1 MSLIAK
7 ETGGA
12 KSPPIEAGT
21 YPARCVGVV
30 DLGIQHNTFNNKDQ
44 EKVLLMFELPTERI
58 TVDGEDKP
66 RWLSAR
72 YTMSLHEKAS
82 LRKTLDAW
90 RGKAFTAEELCG
102 FNLASVI
109 NAPCMLTVTN
119 VEKNGSTYANISG
132 VSKIMKGMEAPALEN
147 EPIIF
152 DMEAE
157 NAEEVK
163 KKLPQWVQ
171 NVIEESVSWKSRE
184 ALPMEDMGDADDDGE
199 IPF

>member
-1 MSLIAK
+1 MALIAK
-7 ETGGA
+7 EKGG
-12 KSPPIEAGT
+12 SGGYDPVEAGT
-21 YPARCVGVV
+21 YPARCVAVV

-72 YTMSLHEKAS
+72 YTMSLNEKAT

-90 RGKAFTAEELCG
+90 RGKPFTPEELLG
-102 FNLASVI
+102 FDLSNVI

-119 VEKNGSTYANISG
+119 TEKNGNTYANISG
-132 VSKIMKGMEAPALEN
+132 VSKLMKGMEVPALEN
-147 EPIIF
+147 EPIVF

-163 KKLPQWVQ
+163 AKLPDWVQ
-171 NVIEESVSWKSRE
+171 KIIEESVSWKSRKAE
-184 ALPMEDMGDADDDGE
+184 MDVLDDDGP

>member
-1 MSLIAK
+1 MSLTVK
-7 ETGGA
+7 EKGGNGGFA
-12 KSPPIEAGT
+12 PVEAGT
-21 YPARCVGVV
+21 YPARCVGVI
-30 DLGIQHNTFNNKDQ
+30 DLGIQHNAFNNKDQ
-44 EKVLLMFELPTERI
+44 EKVMLMFELPTERI

-72 YTMSLHEKAS
+72 YTASLNEKAT

-90 RGKAFTAEELCG
+90 RGKPFTPDDLLG
-102 FNLASVI
+102 FDLTSVI

-119 VEKNGSTYANISG
+119 TEKNGNTYANISG
-132 VSKIMKGMEAPALEN
+132 VSKIMKGMEVPALEN

-163 KKLPQWVQ
+163 SKLPEWVQ
-171 NVIEESVSWKSRE
+171 KIIEESVSWKSRE
-184 ALPMEDMGDADDDGE
+184 SQKMDYLGDDDDGE
-199 IPF
+199 TPF

>member
-1 MSLIAK
+1 MALIAK
-7 ETGGA
+7 EKGG
-12 KSPPIEAGT
+12 SGGYDPVEAGT
-21 YPARCVGVV
+21 YPARCVAVV

-72 YTMSLHEKAS
+72 YTMSLNEKAT

-90 RGKAFTAEELCG
+90 RGKPFTPEELLG
-102 FNLASVI
+102 FDLSSVI
-109 NAPCMLTVTN
+109 NAPCMLTITN
-119 VEKNGSTYANISG
+119 TEKNGNTYANISG
-132 VSKIMKGMEAPALEN
+132 VSKLMKGMEVPALEN
-147 EPIIF
+147 EPIVF

-157 NAEEVK
+157 NAEEIK
-163 KKLPQWVQ
+163 KKLPDWVQ
-171 NVIEESVSWKSRE
+171 KIIEESVSWKSRKAE
-184 ALPMEDMGDADDDGE
+184 MDELDDDGP

>member
-1 MSLIAK
+1 MALIAK
-7 ETGGA
+7 EKGG
-12 KSPPIEAGT
+12 SGGYDPVEAGT
-21 YPARCVGVV
+21 YPARCVAVV

-72 YTMSLHEKAS
+72 YTMSLNEKAT

-90 RGKAFTAEELCG
+90 RGKPFTPEELLG
-102 FNLASVI
+102 FDLSSVI

-119 VEKNGSTYANISG
+119 TEKNGNTYANISG
-132 VSKIMKGMEAPALEN
+132 VSKLMKGMEVPALEN
-147 EPIIF
+147 EPIVF

-163 KKLPQWVQ
+163 AKLPDWVQ
-171 NVIEESVSWKSRE
+171 KIIEESVSWKSRK
-184 ALPMEDMGDADDDGE
+184 ADMDVLDDDGP